1 MDSQPRVL
9 ARGVSTQADNA
20 SMARFEDQDLT
31 DAEFRECDLTRARYQ
46 GCRPGA
52 LAAGMGSHRRICSAP
67 HA

>member
-1 MDSQPRVL
+1 
-9 ARGVSTQADNA
+9 
-20 SMARFEDQDLT
+20 MARFEDQDLT